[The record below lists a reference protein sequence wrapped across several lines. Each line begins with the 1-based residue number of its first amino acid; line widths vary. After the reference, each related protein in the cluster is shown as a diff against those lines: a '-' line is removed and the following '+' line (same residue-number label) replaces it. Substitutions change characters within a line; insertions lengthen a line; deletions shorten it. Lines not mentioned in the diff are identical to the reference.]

1 MKLRRL
7 FCYGARVA
15 KSPSLSKPASPLARA
30 ALCLG
35 LGLGPSA
42 ALAQPRRP
50 PTRPTQAAGDQS
62 LQAARQAYSEGTEH
76 FNMGRYAEAL
86 ESFQRAYALRANPV
100 VQRPLAECH
109 ERLDHIAEAIA
120 GFEAYLAGVPNAP
133 DRAAVEARLT
143 ALRQRPGRVAVSSTP
158 PGALIVV
165 DGNATTDRTPA
176 EVSVAPGTHRIT
188 LRAESFDATEQTVEV
203 SPGARAEVT
212 VALAARSPE
221 PAPTQIAEP
230 TPTPTTTPA
239 ALEPTDRPRRGPSPA
254 VWVAAGVAGAGL
266 IAGTVFGVMA
276 LSDANDYEL
285 NPTRDTYDRGR
296 TNALISDIGFGAAIL
311 GATVAVVV
319 YFAGRGRA
327 ERPAAAQAVR
337 IGPGSLT
344 VRF

>member
-1 MKLRRL
+1 M
-7 FCYGARVA
+7 A
-15 KSPSLSKPASPLARA
+15 KTPSLPRSASALARA
-30 ALCLG
+30 ALALCLG
-35 LGLGPSA
+35 LAPSVTA
-42 ALAQPRRP
+42 AQPRRP

-62 LQAARQAYSEGTEH
+62 LQAARQAYTEGTEH

-86 ESFQRAYALRANPV
+86 ESFQRAYTLRTNPV
-100 VQRPLAECH
+100 VQRPIAECH
-109 ERLDHIAEAIA
+109 ERLDHVPEAIA
-120 GFEAYLAGVPNAP
+120 AFEAYLAGVPNAT

-143 ALRQRPGRVAVSSTP
+143 ALRQHPGRVAVTSTP

-176 EVSVAPGTHRIT
+176 EVSVPPGTHRIS
-188 LRAESFDATEQTVEV
+188 LQAENFDATEQPVEV

-212 VALAARSPE
+212 VPLVARAPQ
-221 PAPTQIAEP
+221 PTTTPTQIAEP
-230 TPTPTTTPA
+230 EPTPTPTPITV
-239 ALEPTDRPRRGPSPA
+239 EPIDRPRRGVSPA

-276 LSDANDYEL
+276 LSDANDYEQT
-285 NPTRDTYDRGR
+285 PTRDTYDRGR
-296 TNALISDIGFGAAIL
+296 TNALISDIGFGTAIL

-319 YFAGRGRA
+319 YFAGRGRS
-327 ERPAAAQAVR
+327 ERPAATQAVG